1 MQHGKLKLGLATA
14 CTFAVSLTLAAQ
26 PATADY
32 APVARDVVGVGS
44 DTVQYA
50 SDFVAD
56 GDFLGDGGYNALG
69 NKYKVINFDATP
81 DANARLAYGPNGV
94 GTGQCSPGNGST
106 AGTGNGTTSHADQPC
121 TLNPTVVLQAGL
133 NPVQRP
139 NGSGGGAKAIFGDT
153 GDLIDYSRSSSAQG
167 GTLGAGF
174 DSVTIGTDPL
184 AILTA
189 STTNAVPLS
198 ATQLNLIYA
207 CTDTTW
213 ASVGSS
219 GTGSGDTIIPVVPQV
234 GSGTRSSFLSAIGNP
249 TLGGCVKTAEE
260 NDPTAIAAQT
270 TPSDAIEPMSGGR
283 LNLYLGKLGNGQPNA
298 GNGAGTSEGYFRD
311 PSCALQVVTGNCTSG
326 SKTII
331 PAVTLMTTGTPTSCA
346 SDCTLFDVSRPLYIY
361 FRVSDID
368 SAVPFQPGGTLN
380 WVRTLLYNPC
390 PDNPPVAGDGCSN
403 VGGTEFGPG
412 GAPYY
417 DESFGQALIS
427 AAGINPTYAVTVG
440 GP

>member
-1 MQHGKLKLGLATA
+1 MQHGKLKMGLATA
-14 CTFAVSLTLAAQ
+14 GTIAVSLTLAAQ
-26 PATADY
+26 PAFADY

-56 GDFLGDGGYNALG
+56 GDFLGDGGYNTLG
-69 NKYKVINFDATP
+69 NRYKVINFDATP

-94 GTGQCSPGNGST
+94 GTGQCSPGDGAT
-106 AGTGNGTTSHADQPC
+106 AGTGNNTTSHADQPC

-139 NGSGGGAKAIFGDT
+139 NGSGGGAKALLGDT
-153 GDLIDYSRSSSAQG
+153 RHLIDYSRASSAQG
-167 GTLGAGF
+167 ATLGAAF
-174 DSVTIGTDPL
+174 DSITVGSDPL
-184 AILTA
+184 AMLTA
-189 STTNAVPLS
+189 STSNAVPLS

-213 ASVGSS
+213 ASVGASGAGSS
-219 GTGSGDTIIPVVPQV
+219 DTIIPIIPQI
-234 GSGTRSSFLSAIGNP
+234 GSGTRSSFLTAIHNP

-270 TPSDAIEPMSGGR
+270 TPADAIEPMSGGR
-283 LNLYLGKLGNGQPNA
+283 LNLYLGKLGNGASNRV
-298 GNGAGTSEGYFRD
+298 GGYFKD
-311 PSCALQVVTGNCTSG
+311 PSCPLQTTTGACAPASN
-326 SKTII
+326 TIT
-331 PAVTLMTTGTPTSCA
+331 PAVKLVTTGTPTACGA
-346 SDCTLFDVSRPLYIY
+346 DCTLFDVSRPLYIY
-361 FRVSDID
+361 FR
-368 SAVPFQPGGTLN
+368 SADVTSATPFQPGGKLN

-390 PDNPPVAGDGCSN
+390 PDNPPVAGDGCTN
-403 VGGTEFGPG
+403 VGGTEFGKG

-417 DESFGQALIS
+417 DTAAGQALIS
-427 AAGINPTYAVTVG
+427 AAGIAPTYAVTLG